1 MMMSDP
7 NMFMAVAMI
16 KSLAVRKSPSS
27 SNPIHFKYSKWWKLS
42 QKKLMRHQVLL
53 VEVARVHQIII
64 AEKRLV
70 RRTQPQQPIRR
81 QRS

>member
-16 KSLAVRKSPSS
+16 KSLAVRKRPSS
-27 SNPIHFKYSKWWKLS
+27 YPIHFKYSKWWKIS
-42 QKKLMRHQVLL
+42 QARLMRHQVLL
-53 VEVARVHQIII
+53 VVAVRVHQIII

-70 RRTQPQQPIRR
+70 RRIQPQQPSRR
-81 QRS
+81 LRS